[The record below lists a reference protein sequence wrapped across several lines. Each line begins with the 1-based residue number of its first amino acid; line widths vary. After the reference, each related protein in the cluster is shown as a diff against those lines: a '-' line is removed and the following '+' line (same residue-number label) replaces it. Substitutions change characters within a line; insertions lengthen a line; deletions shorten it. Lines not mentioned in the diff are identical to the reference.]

1 LKRKTEIFSG
11 IIIRSICIRTK
22 DSSPERRRDCA
33 EFYGG
38 PGMKIYFARHGQTDW
53 NIQRKVQ
60 GTTDIPLNENG
71 IRQAQEL
78 CKNLEDRKISFE
90 KI

>member
-1 LKRKTEIFSG
+1 
-11 IIIRSICIRTK
+11 
-22 DSSPERRRDCA
+22 
-33 EFYGG
+33 
-38 PGMKIYFARHGQTDW
+38 MKIYFARHGQTDW

-78 CKNLEDRKISFE
+78 CKNLEDRKLSFE
-90 KI
+90 KIYTSYQIRAVKTAQIVSDYI

>member
-1 LKRKTEIFSG
+1 
-11 IIIRSICIRTK
+11 
-22 DSSPERRRDCA
+22 
-33 EFYGG
+33 
-38 PGMKIYFARHGQTDW
+38 MKIYFARHGQTDW

-78 CKNLEDRKISFE
+78 CKNLEEFV
-90 KI
+90 

>member
-1 LKRKTEIFSG
+1 
-11 IIIRSICIRTK
+11 
-22 DSSPERRRDCA
+22 
-33 EFYGG
+33 
-38 PGMKIYFARHGQTDW
+38 MKIYFARHGQTDW

-90 KI
+90 KIYTSYQTRAVKTAQIVSD

>member
-1 LKRKTEIFSG
+1 
-11 IIIRSICIRTK
+11 
-22 DSSPERRRDCA
+22 
-33 EFYGG
+33 
-38 PGMKIYFARHGQTDW
+38 MKIYFARHGQTDW

-90 KI
+90 KIYTSYQTLPLGQALNSCL

>member
-1 LKRKTEIFSG
+1 
-11 IIIRSICIRTK
+11 
-22 DSSPERRRDCA
+22 
-33 EFYGG
+33 
-38 PGMKIYFARHGQTDW
+38 MKIYFARHGQTDW

-90 KI
+90 QSHTIEVENATPIEFSIEELKEIRKKL

>member
-1 LKRKTEIFSG
+1 
-11 IIIRSICIRTK
+11 
-22 DSSPERRRDCA
+22 
-33 EFYGG
+33 
-38 PGMKIYFARHGQTDW
+38 MKIYFARHGQTDW

-78 CKNLEDRKISFE
+78 CKNLEYRKISFE
-90 KI
+90 KIYTSYQARNYDRQQDAV